1 MVKCNR
7 EMSDIMMKQD
17 ILKIANENN
26 GYLYSK
32 IIKENAIKTAII
44 GRLVDEGLLTKVDR
58 GVYITDQ
65 GVEDELFIN
74 SIKYSRIVYSGETAL
89 FLNCLSNKQS
99 PIREF
104 TIPYGTCVPSING
117 YHVKYSRKDT
127 FSLGIIEINTPF
139 GNPVRCYDM
148 ERCVCDL
155 FIRPDHYDYEDRIY
169 AINEYKNK
177 YLDFKKL
184 YEYARKL
191 GVYEEVSNVFEVI
204 GWK

>member
-1 MVKCNR
+1 MLKCNR
-7 EMSDIMMKQD
+7 EKSDIMMKQD
-17 ILKIANENN
+17 VVRIANENN

-32 IIKENAIKTAII
+32 LIKENAIKTAII

-58 GVYITDQ
+58 GVYITEQ
-65 GVEDELFIN
+65 GVEDEFFIN

-89 FLNCLSNKQS
+89 FLNGLSNKQS
-99 PIREF
+99 PVKEF
-104 TIPYGTCVPSING
+104 AIPYGTSTPQIAG
-117 YHVKYSRKDT
+117 YEVRYSRKST
-127 FSLGIIEINTPF
+127 FTLGITELETPF
-139 GNPVRCYDM
+139 GNNVRSYDK
-148 ERCVCDL
+148 ERCICDL
-155 FIRPDHYDYEDRIY
+155 FMRPDYYDYEDRVY

-184 YEYARKL
+184 YDYAKKL